1 MVMRNNLNITF
12 VCSKCRESLD
22 VRCFDTLPSDRGLS
36 SETGADN
43 AYEVSVK
50 ASIVP
55 CKTCY
60 GKLERPIAILKD
72 ILK

>member
-1 MVMRNNLNITF
+1 MRNNLNVTF
-12 VCSKCRESLD
+12 SCSKCGESLE
-22 VRCFDTLPSDRGLS
+22 VRCFDTLPSDRELAS
-36 SETGADN
+36 KIGADN

-50 ASIVP
+50 TSIVP